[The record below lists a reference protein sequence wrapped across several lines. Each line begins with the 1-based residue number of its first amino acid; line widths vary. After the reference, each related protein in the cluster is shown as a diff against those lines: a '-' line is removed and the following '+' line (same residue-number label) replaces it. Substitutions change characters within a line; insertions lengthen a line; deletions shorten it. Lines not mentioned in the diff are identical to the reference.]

1 MAGGKGKNRHD
12 ATGRSRTATFV
23 MLYDTLVTSAPWAA
37 ASGGA
42 IKLLVH
48 LTLLSKG
55 NNGYGHKGEDG
66 RLFLSER
73 QAGLAIGVARNT
85 ASKLFAELH
94 DLGFIRVVE
103 AGHFNVKVRTA
114 TRWRLTFQPTPW
126 NSRPATNEWRSWTP
140 EQNTRAQ
147 ILSGTGPIIEPTPT
161 PTGANTGPVPVVPRS
176 ADPIT
181 LTGANTGPDID
192 IPRQGL
198 VGVEPKPRVDPP
210 ACPKIA
216 GGIFPHPVDADPE
229 AIAHRNV
236 AAWWSAADKAAR
248 TALADRHKVK
258 PEEVDRYVAGTAH
271 LPFVKATA
279 LHLACQR
286 MTRRAA

>member
-1 MAGGKGKNRHD
+1 MAGAKGKNRHD

-55 NNGYGHKGEDG
+55 NNGYGHKGENG

-85 ASKLFAELH
+85 ASKLFAELQ
-94 DLGFIRVVE
+94 DLGFIRVIDP
-103 AGHFNVKVRTA
+103 GHFQVKVRAAST
-114 TRWRLTFQPTPW
+114 WRLTFQPTPW
-126 NSRPATNEWRSWTP
+126 NSRPATNDWRSWTP

-147 ILSGTGPIIEPTPT
+147 ILNDTGAIIEPP
-161 PTGANTGPVPVVPRS
+161 PLCTGANIGPVLEAARS
-176 ADPIT
+176 ATPLS
-181 LTGANTGPDID
+181 LTGAIIGPHID

-198 VGVEPKPRVDPP
+198 VRAEPKPRVQPP
-210 ACPKIA
+210 ACSGVP
-216 GGIFPHPVDADPE
+216 GGVFADHDNVTPFP
-229 AIAHRNV
+229 
-236 AAWWSAADKAAR
+236 S
-248 TALADRHKVK
+248 
-258 PEEVDRYVAGTAH
+258 AGTCEQCSA
-271 LPFVKATA
+271 PFRPAGRGKPKRFCSEPCRKSAETA
-279 LHLACQR
+279 
-286 MTRRAA
+286 RRYRRLKGAA